1 MNRNVF
7 ILIVTAI
14 VGILLFSC
22 HPGVCTHQITT
33 VSNMTSDDYLLII
46 ADHPDIRQNKIDK
59 VFAFEDEKIIR
70 SKVEVLYEPSVG
82 MPIYDVWLY
91 NISDST
97 YINISK
103 ANLIDDY
110 EDNVKFSQSENE
122 YEKYENNSVMLFSL
136 NIIVD
141 SSIQSQM
148 TKNTALTDSIF
159 RLK

>member
-1 MNRNVF
+1 M
-7 ILIVTAI
+7 TA
-14 VGILLFSC
+14 
-22 HPGVCTHQITT
+22 
-33 VSNMTSDDYLLII
+33 DDYLLII

-59 VFAFEDEKIIR
+59 VFAFENEKIIR

-122 YEKYENNSVMLFSL
+122 YEKYKNNSVMLFSL

-141 SSIQSQM
+141 SSIQSLM